1 MDELV
6 FPKEIKVV
14 ELTETSGKVV
24 LEPLEPGFGTT

>member
-14 ELTETSGKVV
+14 ELTETSGRII
-24 LEPLEPGFGTT
+24 LEPLSLGSVRP